1 MLSLSIALNAVST
14 HGTCTAVFLAIAF
27 AVGFSLAS
35 IRTLGRITWIAWVGL
50 VCILTSSKSSQLNYP
65 GHTNKAV
72 FIVTIAVGIQDR
84 PAAAPSREETLVW
97 VSDYKIVNNPSFTS
111 AIKAVSTLAF
121 AYAGT
126 PAFFAVVSE
135 MREPRYYT
143 QAMLICQTGVTAI
156 YVTIGI
162 VVYYYCGSYVAS
174 PVLGSAGVTVKKVS
188 YGFALPGLI
197 ATTTLVTHVRPYPT
211 YPSPTQPYALTN
223 ANRSQQNTSSSASSA
238 TPTT

>member
-27 AVGFSLAS
+27 VIGFSFAS

-50 VCILTSSKSSQLNYP
+50 VCILTSSKSPQLNYP
-65 GHTNKAV
+65 GHTNKSV
-72 FIVTIAVGIQDR
+72 FIVTIAVGVQNR

-174 PVLGSAGVTVKKVS
+174 PVLGSAGVVVKKVS

-211 YPSPTQPYALTN
+211 LSPYAYTN
-223 ANRSQQNTSSSASSA
+223 VYRSQQNTSSSASSV

>member
-1 MLSLSIALNAVST
+1 MLGISIALNAVST

-27 AVGFSLAS
+27 VLGFVLAS
-35 IRTLGRITWIAWVGL
+35 IRTLGRISWIAWVGL
-50 VCILTSSKSSQLNYP
+50 ACILTSSKVILFKNTDTS
-65 GHTNKAV
+65 NKAV
-72 FIVTIAVGIQDR
+72 FIVTIAVGVQDR
-84 PAAAPSREETLVW
+84 PAAAPSPEEALVW

-121 AYAGT
+121 AFAGT

-143 QAMLICQTGVTAI
+143 QAMLICQGGVTAI

-197 ATTTLVTHVRPYPT
+197 ATTTIVTHVHPYIALSPPYP
-211 YPSPTQPYALTN
+211 
-223 ANRSQQNTSSSASSA
+223 
-238 TPTT
+238 

>member
-14 HGTCTAVFLAIAF
+14 HGTCTAVFLAVAF
-27 AVGFSLAS
+27 VVGFLLAS

-50 VCILTSSKSSQLNYP
+50 VCILTSSKSPQLSYP

-84 PAAAPSREETLVW
+84 PAAAPSSEETPVW

-174 PVLGSAGVTVKKVS
+174 PVLGSAGVIVKKVS

-197 ATTTLVTHVRPYPT
+197 ATTTLVTHVRLYPT
-211 YPSPTQPYALTN
+211 YPSPIHILMYSVY
-223 ANRSQQNTSSSASSA
+223 RSQQNTSSSVCSA